1 MVASGISEGFG
12 LRKICL
18 ALVFWSGGAVAGTL
32 TGRVVDESGGLI
44 AGATV
49 TVVHGGSGESRVV
62 KSDDRGGYSIGDL
75 RAGRYTLRVE
85 QAGFKPVERKEVGV
99 KGEETLEVVM
109 ELGTRRE
116 SITVE
121 GKGVKA
127 RLKRWLTCR

>member
-1 MVASGISEGFG
+1 M
-12 LRKICL
+12 RKICL
-18 ALVFWSGGAVAGTL
+18 VLAFWSGGAWAATL
-32 TGRVVDESGGLI
+32 AGRVVDGSGGGI

-49 TVVHGGSGESRVV
+49 TVVGGGAGETRVV
-62 KSDDRGGYSIGDL
+62 KSNDRGGYSIGDL

-85 QAGFKPVERKEVGV
+85 QAGFKPVLRNEVGV
-99 KGEETLEVVM
+99 AGEETLEVVM